1 MTERTGDSGGS
12 DQVENLPDTAGGSPR
27 PEPSG
32 SAPHPHHQHRAS
44 RRRGWR
50 GMISIGVVM
59 ALAGSLFTANARLA
73 RGTNERQAVDL
84 PGLQANEDARRERL
98 ADQVEDL
105 TTEVDRLTAEQ
116 NAQSGIDWTSAGVAA
131 DVAAG
136 QVPVTGEGLVVKL
149 DDADPNGPR
158 PAGVSADDLVVHQQ
172 DLQAVINAL
181 WAGGAEAM
189 MLMDQ
194 RVISTSAFQCIG
206 NVLSLQGRRYSP
218 AYVVTA
224 VGDPDELREALNAD
238 PAVRAYRSWV
248 PAVGLGWSVEEHQD
262 LSLPAY
268 DGPADLTYAS
278 VPEGTEILPGLVAAA
293 GGSAGSDQEDS
304 AG

>member
-1 MTERTGDSGGS
+1 MTEQTGGTGRS
-12 DQVENLPDTAGGSPR
+12 DQVSAAPEPGGARRR
-27 PEPSG
+27 PE
-32 SAPHPHHQHRAS
+32 HHQHRAG
-44 RRRGWR
+44 RRRALR
-50 GMISIGVVM
+50 GTVSVALVM
-59 ALAGSLFTANARLA
+59 ALSGSLFTANARLA

-84 PGLQANEDARRERL
+84 PGLQANEDTRRERL
-98 ADQVEDL
+98 ATQVEQL
-105 TTEVDRLTAEQ
+105 RTEVDALTAEQ
-116 NAQSGIDWTSAGVAA
+116 NAHSGVDWSTAGIAA

-136 QVPVTGEGLVVKL
+136 QVPVTGGGLVVKL

-224 VGDPDELREALNAD
+224 VGDPDKLRAALDAD

-248 PAVGLGWSVEEHQD
+248 AAVGLGWSVEESDD

-293 GGSAGSDQEDS
+293 GGSAGPDQEDS

>member
-1 MTERTGDSGGS
+1 VAEQTEEPGTPEQSGP
-12 DQVENLPDTAGGSPR
+12 VAVPAR
-27 PEPSG
+27 PQ
-32 SAPHPHHQHRAS
+32 HHQHRAG
-44 RRRGWR
+44 RRIGLRGAL
-50 GMISIGVVM
+50 SVAVVM
-59 ALAGSLFTANARLA
+59 ALAGALFTANARLSH
-73 RGTNERQAVDL
+73 GTNERQAVDL
-84 PGLQANEDARRERL
+84 PGLQANEDARRDRL
-98 ADQVEDL
+98 ADQVEQL
-105 TTEVDRLTAEQ
+105 RTEVDALTAEQ
-116 NAQSGIDWTSAGVAA
+116 NAQSGFDWSSAGVAA
-131 DVAAG
+131 DVASG

-158 PAGVSADDLVVHQQ
+158 PAGVGADDLVVHQQ

-224 VGDPDELREALNAD
+224 VGDPDDLLKALNAD
-238 PAVRAYRSWV
+238 PAVRAYKSWV
-248 PAVGLGWSVEEHQD
+248 AAVGLGWSVEQNAD

-293 GGSAGSDQEDS
+293 EGSSGSDQEDS

>member
-1 MTERTGDSGGS
+1 MSE
-12 DQVENLPDTAGGSPR
+12 QHEVPAAR
-27 PEPSG
+27 PE
-32 SAPHPHHQHRAS
+32 HHQHRAK
-44 RRRGWR
+44 RRNGLRGAV
-50 GMISIGVVM
+50 SVALVT
-59 ALAGSLFTANARLA
+59 ALAGALFTANARLSH
-73 RGTNERQAVDL
+73 GTNERQAVDL
-84 PGLQANEDARRERL
+84 PGLQANEDSRRERL
-98 ADQVEDL
+98 ANQVEQL
-105 TTEVDRLTAEQ
+105 RGEVDALTAEQ
-116 NAQSGIDWTSAGVAA
+116 NAQSGIDWSSAGIAA

-136 QVPVTGEGLVVKL
+136 QVPVSGEGLVVKL
-149 DDADPNGPR
+149 DDADPSGPR
-158 PAGVSADDLVVHQQ
+158 PAGVGVDDLVVHQQ

-224 VGDPDELREALNAD
+224 VGDPDELLTALNAD
-238 PAVRAYRSWV
+238 PAIRAYKSWV
-248 PAVGLGWSVEEHQD
+248 AAVGLGWSVEERSD

-293 GGSAGSDQEDS
+293 AGSGDADQEDS

>member
-1 MTERTGDSGGS
+1 MTEQTGGIGASDPVSGESGTEAVPART
-12 DQVENLPDTAGGSPR
+12 V
-27 PEPSG
+27 
-32 SAPHPHHQHRAS
+32 HHQHRAG
-44 RRRGWR
+44 RKRALRGTV
-50 GMISIGVVM
+50 SVALVM
-59 ALAGSLFTANARLA
+59 ALSGSLFTANARLA
-73 RGTNERQAVDL
+73 RGANERQAVDL

-98 ADQVEDL
+98 ADQVEEL
-105 TTEVDRLTAEQ
+105 RTEVDELTSVQ
-116 NAQSGIDWTSAGVAA
+116 NAQSGIDWSTAGIAA

-136 QVPVTGEGLVVKL
+136 QVPVTGQGLVVKL

-158 PAGVSADDLVVHQQ
+158 PAGVGADDLVVHQQ

-224 VGDPDELREALNAD
+224 VGDPEQLKAALAAD

-248 PAVGLGWSVEEHQD
+248 AAVGLGWSVEEHD
-262 LSLPAY
+262 VLSLPAY

>member
-1 MTERTGDSGGS
+1 MAEQTGDSEAP
-12 DQVENLPDTAGGSPR
+12 DQVTNRSGHGPAPAR
-27 PEPSG
+27 PEQPQQR
-32 SAPHPHHQHRAS
+32 PEHHQHRA
-44 RRRGWR
+44 RRRHALR
-50 GMISIGVVM
+50 GTISVGVVM
-59 ALAGSLFTANARLA
+59 ALAGTLFTANARLS
-73 RGTNERQAVDL
+73 RGSDERQAVDL

-98 ADQVEDL
+98 AAQVEEL
-105 TTEVDRLTAEQ
+105 RGEVDRLTAEQ
-116 NAQSGIDWTSAGVAA
+116 NAQSGIDWSSAGVAA
-131 DVAAG
+131 EVASG
-136 QVPVTGEGLVVKL
+136 QVPVTGEGLVVEL

-158 PAGVSADDLVVHQQ
+158 PAGVGADDLVVHQQ

-224 VGDPDELREALNAD
+224 IGDPAALLEALDSD
-238 PAVRAYRSWV
+238 PAIRAYKSWV
-248 PAVGLGWSVEEHQD
+248 AAVGLGWSVQERQD

-278 VPEGTEILPGLVAAA
+278 VPVGTEILPGLVAAA
-293 GGSAGSDQEDS
+293 GGSGNSDQEDS